1 MKHTTKIAFSIIL
14 MILVIPALA
23 LAGSA
28 TLHWQ
33 ANTEPDL
40 AGYRIYYGTSSRS
53 YGPYISVDKNTTSY
67 TINNLTEGQTYYF
80 ALTAVDTSGNESG
93 YSQEVSKV
101 ISSSSSAS
109 DSSILV
115 LQYLT
120 HIYQEVLGRDPD
132 QSGLE
137 WWANHILTGRMSA
150 KEVAEG
156 FISSDEFR
164 GRNVTNSEF
173 VNILYRAFL
182 EREPDS
188 SGYNFWLAQL
198 ENGKGRQ
205 NLLND
210 FLASHEFAIVCHK
223 YRIRPYRPGENIA
236 AQVLAF
242 ITHLYA
248 ECLGRNPDQPGLSW
262 WTQLLLSRSMTA
274 GEVARGFVFS
284 EEFKRRNTT
293 DEQFVSILYKALLG
307 REPDSSGYNFW
318 LNKIRSGWSRKQVL
332 DGFLRSSE
340 FASVCQS
347 YDLSP

>member
-1 MKHTTKIAFSIIL
+1 MKHIIKISLLIFLIG
-14 MILVIPALA
+14 LVIPCIAI
-23 LAGSA
+23 AGSA

-33 ANTEPDL
+33 PNTESDL

-53 YGPYISVDKNTTSY
+53 YGPYIPVGKNTTSY
-67 TINNLTEGQTYYF
+67 TINNLADGQTYYF

-93 YSQEVSKV
+93 YSQEVSKA
-101 ISSSSSAS
+101 ISSSSSSS
-109 DSSILV
+109 DFSTLV
-115 LQYLT
+115 RQYLT

-132 QSGLE
+132 QPGLD
-137 WWANHILTGRMSA
+137 WWANLILTGRMSA
-150 KEVAEG
+150 KEVAQG

-198 ENGKGRQ
+198 ESGKSRQ

-223 YRIRPYRPGENIA
+223 YRIRPYKHGENIA
-236 AQVLAF
+236 GQALAF
-242 ITHLYA
+242 VSHLYI
-248 ECLGRNPDQPGLSW
+248 ECLGRNPDQSGLSW
-262 WTQLLLSRSMTA
+262 WTQLLLNKSMTA
-274 GEVARGFVFS
+274 GGVARGFIFS
-284 EEFKRRNTT
+284 DEFKRRDTT
-293 DEQFVSILYKALLG
+293 DEEFVSILYKGLLG
-307 REPDSSGYNFW
+307 RDPDSSGYNFW
-318 LNKIRSGWSRKQVL
+318 LNKLRSGWSREQVL
-332 DGFLRSSE
+332 NGFLGSSE